1 MMLGGT
7 QLFATRHTFT
17 RPCKMVGYL
26 RFENMYGRVNISAGR
41 EMLSTAPYERLGAP
55 PRRQPRAGRVHADT
69 LPSVQ
74 QRAATVFPRRR
85 ERGWDPERRTARAPA
100 VDPEINPSTRFLPN
114 ALRSAATMVAPQPS
128 RTARRRSRSRTIPEH
143 AALLETAGAKFTSN
157 QRAAHLHQWLSP
169 RLPPRP
175 VRKICMRAEAV

>member
-1 MMLGGT
+1 MLGGT

-114 ALRSAATMVAPQPS
+114 ALRSAATMVGATATLGDVVQAMNTAAPPGS
-128 RTARRRSRSRTIPEH
+128 TRPTRLSA
-143 AALLETAGAKFTSN
+143 AALL
-157 QRAAHLHQWLSP
+157 
-169 RLPPRP
+169 
-175 VRKICMRAEAV
+175 